1 MTLLAMSGYVSM
13 ACIPSFLYYSSAVK
27 KRSLLVVIA
36 LASCTSAMVFWFIV
50 LGVAQGIEF
59 ESAQTAALL
68 LTLCA
73 IVGDNVVS
81 CKCIENFLA
90 AQARA
95 RGNSKV
101 RCRALLSALAGE
113 TFIDAYDMVPA
124 FLFAA
129 WNCGQAFFRTF
140 HCYISFVNLSRGQ
153 GTYYAKDCERFSLF
167 LDAAM
172 ISLLL
177 FTTYSCGKNST
188 HQHTDKQ
195 QNMYSLAPRALSL
208 LTIGNLYRDSCL
220 AVLCCLCTLL
230 ALIFQA

>member
-1 MTLLAMSGYVSM
+1 M
-13 ACIPSFLYYSSAVK
+13 
-27 KRSLLVVIA
+27 
-36 LASCTSAMVFWFIV
+36 
-50 LGVAQGIEF
+50 
-59 ESAQTAALL
+59 

-101 RCRALLSALAGE
+101 RCRVLLSAL
-113 TFIDAYDMVPA
+113 T
-124 FLFAA
+124 A

-153 GTYYAKDCERFSLF
+153 GTYYTKGCERFSLF
-167 LDAAM
+167 MDAAM

-188 HQHTDKQ
+188 QQRTDNQ
-195 QNMYSLAPRALSL
+195 QNMYSLAPRVLSL

-220 AVLCCLCTLL
+220 AVICCLSTLL
-230 ALIFQA
+230 ALIFHA